1 MPNNNPQL
9 KCSKCGKKKVES
21 KSSTLKAFFWLP
33 LFTCSCPHK
42 AHPGS
47 MALRK
52 TTLQRKKLDLEKVAE
67 ARLSCEQ
74 SLREGTI
81 IGGNYQVIEKIGQ
94 GGMGLVLR
102 VAHKNI
108 GTHYALKVLSPELIS
123 EETWLRFQSE
133 ARIMGA
139 LSHPTFVKVYDLGLH
154 NNVLPFYSMDLL
166 QGISLESEI
175 IERGFLSL
183 HDTITIFMQVLEGL
197 AYAHGHGV
205 IHRDLKPSNFMLCWR
220 DGVKNGAQLQ
230 VKILDFGIAKSGN
243 KQSYDSQAL
252 TRVGDI
258 FGSPCYMSPEQAMG
272 EKVDA
277 RSDIYSIGCSI
288 FETLTGYVPF
298 DGGSSGEICQMHML
312 QEPPSLSEMMVNPT
326 FPPSIEFVVRKCL
339 AKRPSDRYQTVREL
353 ALDLQRIREGKD
365 VLSYRRNTF
374 IGSQTIT
381 GRAFDGLKISAVLL
395 AVSALLLASYLF
407 SSFPSFPDSGAALE
421 PAAVDDSKQIKSS
434 EAELGLADLSSGL
447 SPQGAVAVLRTS
459 ESARLFGKEDRA
471 DCGLSS
477 GRPIPVKKEY
487 ILWPADTRMHYLDRI
502 KDLPVTGL
510 QLAHIVS
517 DTSGGN
523 ASDASLPGAMYA
535 EPAAVKAYCSR
546 VGQVLPISQLTIMDS
561 DGVCKDL
568 LHRFPH
574 LNKLVLL
581 SIELSQ
587 IASAAD
593 IAFLNEHL
601 QCLEF
606 MQMKREEPF
615 AAALVNARK
624 LRWLKWETP
633 ELSEKSINDLAA
645 IKCLEVVD
653 IRVGRISP
661 TALHDLLSLPS
672 LKRLSVNY
680 RPGLLAEL
688 CSSVKPGRTLALTV
702 CGIDSKA
709 PALLAE
715 LKAYS
720 GYKPHI
726 VFNRARI

>member
-1 MPNNNPQL
+1 MP
-9 KCSKCGKKKVES
+9 
-21 KSSTLKAFFWLP
+21 LKAAFWLP
-33 LFTCSCPHK
+33 LFSCSCPQK
-42 AHPGS
+42 VAPS
-47 MALRK
+47 ASIAMRR

-67 ARLSCEQ
+67 ARLSCEE
-74 SLREGTI
+74 SLREGSI

-123 EETWLRFQSE
+123 NETWLRFQSE

-166 QGISLESEI
+166 QGVSLESEI

-205 IHRDLKPSNFMLCWR
+205 IHRDLKPSNIMLCCR
-220 DGVKNGAQLQ
+220 DGVVNGAQLQ

-298 DGGSSGEICQMHML
+298 DGGSSGEICQMHL
-312 QEPPSLSEMMVNPT
+312 SDEPPSLSEMMVDPS
-326 FPPSIEFVVRKCL
+326 FPPSIELVVRKCL

-353 ALDLQRIREGKD
+353 ALDLQRIRDGKD
-365 VLSYRRNTF
+365 VFSYRKHTF
-374 IGSQTIT
+374 IG
-381 GRAFDGLKISAVLL
+381 GRTSTVAVAGNGLKVSAVLL
-395 AVSALLLASYLF
+395 AVSAILVALYLF
-407 SSFPSFPDSGAALE
+407 SSFPSFSDSGSVLK
-421 PAAVDDSKQIKSS
+421 PAAADASIQTKSGDS
-434 EAELGLADLSSGL
+434 ELGLADLSSGL
-447 SPQGAVAVLRTS
+447 SPQGAVAVLRNS

-477 GRPIPVKKEY
+477 GRAIPVKKEY
-487 ILWPADTRMHYLDRI
+487 ILWPADTRFHYLDRI

-517 DTSGGN
+517 DTSGGT
-523 ASDASLPGAMYA
+523 ASDGSLAGAMYA
-535 EPAAVKAYCSR
+535 EPAAVKAYCSKI
-546 VGQVLPISQLTIMDS
+546 GQVLPINQLTIMDS

-574 LNKLVLL
+574 LDKLVLL
-581 SIELSQ
+581 SIELRQ

-624 LRWLKWETP
+624 LRRLKWETP
-633 ELSEKSINDLAA
+633 ELSQQSIKDLTA
-645 IKCLEVVD
+645 IKCLEAVD
-653 IRVGRISP
+653 ISVGKISP
-661 TALHDLLSLPS
+661 TALHDLLGLPA
-672 LKRLSVNY
+672 LKKLTLNY
-680 RPGLLAEL
+680 RPGLLGEL
-688 CSSVKPGRTLALTV
+688 CSAVKPGRGLTLTI
-702 CGIDSKA
+702 CGIDGKA
-709 PALLAE
+709 PALKAE
-715 LKAYS
+715 MKALG
-720 GYKPHI
+720 GYKLHI
-726 VFNRARI
+726 VFARARI